1 MYKLFV
7 VGLADAELTRE
18 QQTILSECSLL
29 VGATRFA
36 PLVAHLPGRFL
47 AVTPLTTAIAA
58 IRATLQQGNVAVL
71 ASGDPLFYGIGRRL
85 LREFPQESVRIYPAL
100 SSMQRACALFQIPW
114 DDAAITSL
122 HGRTRNHI
130 PGLVLNH
137 EKNLLLTDAANSPD
151 KIAGQLLDY
160 LELIGE
166 RMLPTTIKMLVAED
180 IGLPTENLFGGTL
193 LDGQRQHFS
202 PLNILCLLVPSV
214 PNTTPNSAP
223 EDSSSRYPYRFG
235 LSEES
240 IQHSRGLI
248 TKNEVRAASLHQLQ
262 LPSTGILWDIGA
274 GSGSLSIEAA
284 RANPE
289 LTVYAIE
296 HKEEELN
303 NIKNNIVKF
312 RCYNIVPVFGRAPQ
326 ALADLP
332 APDRVFIGGSSGS
345 LPEIIALLDRRLD
358 PAGRLVING
367 VIDRTVQQAPQLML
381 QHNFSVATSVIKV
394 TRTEPDGRKLDFNPI
409 TIMTGTR

>member
-7 VGLADAELTRE
+7 LGLADAELTRE
-18 QQTILSECSLL
+18 QQTILCECSLL
-29 VGATRFA
+29 VGTTRFA
-36 PLVAHLPGRFL
+36 PLVAHLPCRFL
-47 AVTPLTTAIAA
+47 AITPLAAALAA
-58 IRATLQQGNVAVL
+58 IRAALQQGNVAVL
-71 ASGDPLFYGIGRRL
+71 VGGDPLFYGIGRRL
-85 LREFPQESVRIYPAL
+85 LAEFPQDSVRIYPAL

-137 EKNLLLTDAANSPD
+137 KKNLLFTDAANSPD

-166 RMLPTTIKMLVAED
+166 TVLPATIKMLVAED
-180 IGLPTENLFGGTL
+180 IGLATEKLFCGTL
-193 LDGQRQHFS
+193 FEGRRQRFS
-202 PLNILCLLVPSV
+202 PLNILCLLIPSAFGSS
-214 PNTTPNSAP
+214 PGS
-223 EDSSSRYPYRFG
+223 SSSRYPYRFG
-235 LSEES
+235 LSEDS

-284 RANPE
+284 RANPK

-312 RCYNIVPVFGRAPQ
+312 RCYNIVPVFGRAPE

-332 APDRVFIGGSSGS
+332 TPNRVFIGGSSGS
-345 LPEIIALLDRRLD
+345 LAAIIALLEGRLD
-358 PAGRLVING
+358 RPGRLVING
-367 VIDRTVQQAPQLML
+367 VIDKTVQLAPQLML
-381 QHNFSVATSVIKV
+381 EHGFSVATSVIKV
-394 TRTEPDGRKLDFNPI
+394 SRTEPDGRKLDFNPI

>member
-7 VGLADAELTRE
+7 LGLADAELTRE
-18 QQTILSECSLL
+18 QQTMLSECSLL

-36 PLVAHLPGRFL
+36 PLIAQLPGRFL
-47 AVTPLTTAIAA
+47 EITPLAAALAA
-58 IRATLQQGNVAVL
+58 IRAALQQSNVAVL
-71 ASGDPLFYGIGRRL
+71 VGGDPLFYGIGRRL
-85 LREFPQESVRIYPAL
+85 LAEFPKDIVRIYPAL

-122 HGRTRNHI
+122 HGRMRNHI
-130 PGLVLNH
+130 PGLVLHH

-166 RMLPTTIKMLVAED
+166 RLLPASIKMLVAED
-180 IGLPTENLFGGTL
+180 IGLPTEKMFCGTL
-193 LDGQRQHFS
+193 LEGRRQRFS
-202 PLNILCLLVPSV
+202 PLNILCLLIP
-214 PNTTPNSAP
+214 SAP
-223 EDSSSRYPYRFG
+223 KSAPDNSSSRYPYRFG
-235 LSEES
+235 LAEES

-262 LPSTGILWDIGA
+262 LPSPGIFWDIGA

-358 PAGRLVING
+358 RAGRLVING

-381 QHNFSVATSVIKV
+381 EHGFTVATSMIKV
-394 TRTEPDGRKLDFNPI
+394 TRTEPDGRTKDFNPI

>member
-7 VGLADAELTRE
+7 LGLADAELTRE

-36 PLVAHLPGRFL
+36 PLIAHLPGRFL
-47 AVTPLTTAIAA
+47 AITPLATAIAA
-58 IRATLQQGNVAVL
+58 IRSALQQGNVAVL
-71 ASGDPLFYGIGRRL
+71 AGGDPLFYGIGRRL

-100 SSMQRACALFQIPW
+100 SSMQRACALFQISW

-160 LELIGE
+160 LELISE
-166 RMLPTTIKMLVAED
+166 RLLPASIKMLVAED
-180 IGLPTENLFGGTL
+180 IGLPTEKLFCGTL
-193 LDGQRQHFS
+193 LEGCRQRFS
-202 PLNILCLLVPSV
+202 PLNILSLLIP
-214 PNTTPNSAP
+214 SAP
-223 EDSSSRYPYRFG
+223 ESAPDNSCARYPYRFG

-326 ALADLP
+326 ALTDLP
-332 APDRVFIGGSSGS
+332 APERVFIGGSSGS

-367 VIDRTVQQAPQLML
+367 VIDKTVQQAPQLML
-381 QHNFSVATSVIKV
+381 EHGFSVATSVIKV

>member
-7 VGLADAELTRE
+7 LGLADAELTRE
-18 QQTILSECSLL
+18 QQTILAECSLL

-47 AVTPLTTAIAA
+47 AITPLAAAFTA
-58 IRATLQQGNVAVL
+58 IRAALQQSNVAVL
-71 ASGDPLFYGIGRRL
+71 VGGDPLFYGIGRRL
-85 LREFPQESVRIYPAL
+85 LAEFPQDSVRIYPAL

-114 DDAAITSL
+114 DDAAIISL
-122 HGRTRNHI
+122 HGRTRSHI
-130 PGLVLNH
+130 PGVVLNH
-137 EKNLLLTDAANSPD
+137 EKNLLFTDAANSPD

-166 RMLPTTIKMLVAED
+166 TVLPATIEMLVAED
-180 IGLPTENLFGGTL
+180 IGLSTENLFCGTL
-193 LDGQRQHFS
+193 LEGCRQRFS
-202 PLNILCLLVPSV
+202 PLNILCLLIP
-214 PNTTPNSAP
+214 SAP
-223 EDSSSRYPYRFG
+223 ESSSSRYPYRFG

-262 LPSTGILWDIGA
+262 LPSTGIFWDIGA

-326 ALADLP
+326 ALANLP
-332 APDRVFIGGSSGS
+332 PPDRVFIGGSSGS
-345 LPEIIALLDRRLD
+345 LGEIIALLDRRLD
-358 PAGRLVING
+358 RAGRLVING
-367 VIDRTVQQAPQLML
+367 VIDRTVQLAPQLM
-381 QHNFSVATSVIKV
+381 HRHGFSVATSVIKV
-394 TRTEPDGRKLDFNPI
+394 TRTEPDGRTLDFNPI

>member
-7 VGLADAELTRE
+7 LGLADAELTGE
-18 QQTILSECSLL
+18 QQTILSECALL

-47 AVTPLTTAIAA
+47 EITPLTAAIAA
-58 IRATLQQGNVAVL
+58 IRAALQQSDVAVL
-71 ASGDPLFYGIGRRL
+71 AGGDPLFYGIGRRL
-85 LREFPQESVRIYPAL
+85 LDEFPRDSVRIYPAL
-100 SSMQRACALFQIPW
+100 SSMQRACALFQMSW

-130 PGLVLNH
+130 PGVILGH
-137 EKNLLLTDAANSPD
+137 EKNLLFTDAENSPD
-151 KIAGQLLDY
+151 KIAAQLLDY
-160 LELIGE
+160 LQMIGE
-166 RMLPTTIKMLVAED
+166 TELPATIKMFVAED
-180 IGLPTENLFGGTL
+180 IGLPTEKLFCGTL
-193 LDGQRQHFS
+193 LEGCRRRFS
-202 PLNILCLLVPSV
+202 SLNILCLLIPSKR
-214 PNTTPNSAP
+214 
-223 EDSSSRYPYRFG
+223 EHGFSRYPYLFG
-235 LSEES
+235 LSEDS

-296 HKEEELN
+296 HKEEELD

-332 APDRVFIGGSSGS
+332 TPDRVFIGGSSGS
-345 LPEIIALLDRRLD
+345 LAEIIGLLEHRLD

-367 VIDRTVQQAPQLML
+367 VIDRTVRQAPQLML
-381 QHNFSVATSVIKV
+381 EHGFSVATSVIKV
-394 TRTEPDGRKLDFNPI
+394 TRTEPDGRTLDFNPI